1 MWIFGVE
8 KLSCTS
14 HAHLQVA
21 VLCVSP
27 QSSVVL
33 EVRDHFGSH
42 TQPDQ
47 SHFLGKAELWVQD
60 FLTLDW
66 EW

>member
-1 MWIFGVE
+1 MF
-8 KLSCTS
+8 
-14 HAHLQVA
+14 AAQVA

-42 TQPDQ
+42 GPPDH

-60 FLTLDW
+60 FLAFDW
-66 EW
+66 AW

>member
-1 MWIFGVE
+1 M
-8 KLSCTS
+8 LHCTYMF
-14 HAHLQVA
+14 AAQVA

-33 EVRDHFGSH
+33 EVRDHFGSNGP
-42 TQPDQ
+42 PDH

-60 FLTLDW
+60 FLAFDW
-66 EW
+66 AW